1 MDPERAVLHGVMD
14 CEAAKK
20 GVLAPGRRKTGP
32 DPQPSTTEDA
42 ANFLRTDHALDIA
55 NDC

>member
-1 MDPERAVLHGVMD
+1 MD

-20 GVLAPGRRKTGP
+20 GLLAPGRRKTGP
-32 DPQPSTTEDA
+32 NPQPSTTEDA
-42 ANFLRTDHALDIA
+42 ANFLRADHALDIA